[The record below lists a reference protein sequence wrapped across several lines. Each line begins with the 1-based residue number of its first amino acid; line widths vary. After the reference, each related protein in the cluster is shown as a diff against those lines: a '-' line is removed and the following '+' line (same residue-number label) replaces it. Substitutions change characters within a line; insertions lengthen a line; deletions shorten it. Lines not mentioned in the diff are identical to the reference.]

1 MIEWAKNIKDPV
13 FSFASKC
20 NRMNFNAI
28 ISLFLSN
35 RTRVNN
41 VYQGLSSLT
50 LIRMLFAVISLGIW
64 IGRTSYMNW
73 QSKACAWSSPLDI
86 SHHKHNNM
94 IYDGYCTF
102 SCHIPIV
109 PLWIWNGNKRFNLKR
124 TFKKSKQV
132 WKRWRF
138 WSENT
143 HCLLLTWFIFNVSIV
158 IHDKCSDIRQ
168 LQSSIKHF
176 ISFVFIN
183 KIHNLL
189 IIPSLTGLISL
200 LINKE

>member
-1 MIEWAKNIKDPV
+1 MRAKNIKDPI

-50 LIRMLFAVISLGIW
+50 LIRMLFACDISICGLDW
-64 IGRTSYMNW
+64 PDVSYTMTRRSYIDLPW
-73 QSKACAWSSPLDI
+73 I

-124 TFKKSKQV
+124 AFKKSKQV

-168 LQSSIKHF
+168 LQSSIKRF

-183 KIHNLL
+183 KVHNHIFL
-189 IIPSLTGLISL
+189 S
-200 LINKE
+200 

>member
-1 MIEWAKNIKDPV
+1 MILYTCFLTWASFSLSISNTMKYIFIPIYDWMRAKNIKDPV

-50 LIRMLFAVISLGIW
+50 LIRMLFACDISICGLDW
-64 IGRTSYMNW
+64 PDVSYTMTRRSYIDLPW
-73 QSKACAWSSPLDI
+73 I

-124 TFKKSKQV
+124 AFKKVNKYEKDEDFDQ
-132 WKRWRF
+132 K
-138 WSENT
+138 T
-143 HCLLLTWFIFNVSIV
+143 HIV
-158 IHDKCSDIRQ
+158 CS
-168 LQSSIKHF
+168 
-176 ISFVFIN
+176 
-183 KIHNLL
+183 
-189 IIPSLTGLISL
+189 
-200 LINKE
+200 